1 MRDDVVMR
9 SMSKEQENLKKASSS
24 IDSFV
29 QQSRE
34 QLRGYERAEKTL
46 MSIDVERT
54 KLRQKVGVAT

>member
-34 QLRGYERAEKTL
+34 QHRVYERAEKTL

-54 KLRQKVGVAT
+54 KLRQKVSAAT

>member
-1 MRDDVVMR
+1 MR

-34 QLRGYERAEKTL
+34 QHRVYERAEKTL

-54 KLRQKVGVAT
+54 KLRQKVSAAT

>member
-34 QLRGYERAEKTL
+34 QHRVYERAEKTL

>member
-1 MRDDVVMR
+1 MR
-9 SMSKEQENLKKASSS
+9 SMSKEQENLKKASFS

-34 QLRGYERAEKTL
+34 QHRVYERAEKTL